1 VEQAMAHVL
10 AWRRF
15 RRMQGSACAAGSL
28 IYAGAAVHAWRIL
41 PGPVGLKSALILVF
55 PALFGLLTFV
65 VPLQV
70 RPLRRVLKRYVW
82 MSFAAGFGQTPVS
95 VISGLGLLVFAA
107 VFIYLQIAGVAS
119 GGRYPAGVFSGYGAG
134 VGILFAQ
141 ALLAVALEREPKVR
155 QIIEA

>member
-1 VEQAMAHVL
+1 MAHVQ
-10 AWRRF
+10 AWRSF
-15 RRMQGSACAAGSL
+15 RRMQGSTCAAGGL
-28 IYAGAAVHAWRIL
+28 IYAGAAVHAWRVL
-41 PGPVGLKSALILVF
+41 PGPQSLKVSLILVF
-55 PALFGLLTFV
+55 PAVFALLSFV
-65 VPLQV
+65 GPLQI

-107 VFIYLQIAGVAS
+107 VLIYLQIGGVAS

-141 ALLAVALEREPKVR
+141 ALLATALEREPKIR